1 MIQGEVA
8 MYKKILVPLDG
19 TKNDA
24 EVLEHVTRLADVTGG
39 TLLLIQLYRVIR
51 SDDPFMERVQVEPG
65 SAGHR
70 AKEKAEVYL
79 PELEKSIRE
88 KGIDVSTEFLTVHEP
103 EADEIVKYAQDNDCD
118 LIVLANAERTGL
130 GRWFFSSIEEKVKR
144 RSSLPV
150 LMVAESTR

>member
-1 MIQGEVA
+1 

-19 TKNDA
+19 TKNDEA
-24 EVLEHVTRLADVTGG
+24 VLEHVQRLARETGAA
-39 TLLLIQLYRVIR
+39 LLLIQLFRVIR
-51 SDDPFMERVQVEPG
+51 SKDPFMERIQVEVG

-79 PELEKSIRE
+79 PELEKSIGE
-88 KGIDVSTEFLTVHEP
+88 KGIDVSTEFLIVHEP
-103 EADEIVKYAQDNDCD
+103 EADEIVKYAQEHECD
-118 LIVLANAERTGL
+118 LIALTNVERTGL
-130 GRWFFSSIEEKVKR
+130 GSWFFSSIEEKVKK